1 MPGDYFFQTGVKFFS
16 FEKPVLLG
24 KYRKLFVR
32 PGGWA
37 RISVWREYK
46 KFLEISIHGKN
57 IQKVFRDFCFSVT
70 VKFFLKFLL
79 SRPGWFIFHH

>member
-1 MPGDYFFQTGVKFFS
+1 MIASFKQAQNFFS

-24 KYRKLFVR
+24 KYKKLFVR

-37 RISVWREYK
+37 RISVLREHK

-57 IQKVFRDFCFSVT
+57 IQKVFRDFCFWVT
-70 VKFFLKFLL
+70 VKIFLKFLL
-79 SRPGWFIFHH
+79 VGQVGSFSTTER